1 MQLVTDCCKLPDTGW
16 GPNFLILW
24 KKRNHS
30 TAEQSLQLQ
39 DLYFDFSILQSIQVT
54 VGNDNSEFR
63 DLERTCDYT
72 RGDEAGDCNV
82 NDCTMRN
89 KGTWEG
95 HDGL

>member
-1 MQLVTDCCKLPDTGW
+1 MGW
-16 GPNFLILW
+16 GPNFPSPW
-24 KKRNHS
+24 KNRNHS

-39 DLYFDFSILQSIQVT
+39 DLYFDFSILQSIQVI

-72 RGDEAGDCNV
+72 RGDKAGDCTV

-89 KGTWEG
+89 KGTWE
-95 HDGL
+95 